1 MIGRKQCH
9 LIYLPSMSALDK
21 IRIVMLLLCCTTIV
35 HAQNKKELEKKK
47 SQLQNEIKL
56 TNQMLNETKK
66 SKRLSLN
73 QLVTLNKKINIRE
86 ELINTIGSEINLLGS
101 QISDNQQRIYYLQK
115 ELEQLKKEYASMIY
129 YAYKNQS
136 NYDKMMFVFSAEDF
150 NQAFKRLKYFQQ
162 YSDYRKNQA
171 ALIDSTRKKISDQ
184 NKQLQVK
191 KEDKNKL
198 LLTEEEE
205 KQMLTKEKK
214 EKEKVLTQLQTK
226 EKQLKKELAK
236 KQSDAN
242 KLNAAIK
249 KIIDDELKKA
259 REEAR
264 EAARA
269 KKKKEKEAAAAAAKS
284 ENKSATA
291 SKASKPEVIESEE
304 EASSEVV
311 ELKLTPEAQKL
322 SNSFAANKSKLPWP
336 VAEGIISS
344 SFGEH
349 DHPVL
354 KGIKVKNNGI
364 DISTKQSASTR
375 AVFDGIVSGVIS
387 IPGAG
392 KAVII
397 RHGEYLTVYSNLSSV
412 NVGKGD
418 KVKTKQQIGVVLDGE
433 EERSEMHF
441 EIWKGSVLLNP
452 AQWIY
457 HN

>member
-1 MIGRKQCH
+1 MIA
-9 LIYLPSMSALDK
+9 SDK
-21 IRIVMLLLCCTTIV
+21 IRIIVLLFCCTV
-35 HAQNKKELEKKK
+35 FAHAQNKKELEKKK

-86 ELINTIGSEINLLGS
+86 ELINTIGSEINLLGN
-101 QISDNQQRIYYLQK
+101 QISDNQQRINYLQK

-171 ALIDSTRKKISDQ
+171 ALIDSTRKKIFDQ
-184 NKQLQVK
+184 NKQLQIK

-205 KQMLTKEKK
+205 KQLLTKEKG

-269 KKKKEKEAAAAAAKS
+269 KKKKEKEAAAAAAKN

-291 SKASKPEVIESEE
+291 SKASKPETIESESE
-304 EASSEVV
+304 PESEVV

-364 DISTKQSASTR
+364 DISTKQSATTR
-375 AVFDGIVSGVIS
+375 AVFDGVVTGVIS

-397 RHGEYLTVYSNLSSV
+397 RHGEYLTVYSNLASV

-418 KVKTKQQIGVVLDGE
+418 KVKTKQQIGVVLDGD

-457 HN
+457 NN

>member
-1 MIGRKQCH
+1 MNV
-9 LIYLPSMSALDK
+9 LN
-21 IRIVMLLLCCTTIV
+21 RIVLLIFLFCAFV
-35 HAQNKKELEKKK
+35 GKAQNKKELEKKK
-47 SQLQNEIKL
+47 SQLQSEIKV
-56 TNQMLNETKK
+56 TNQLLNETKK
-66 SKRLSLN
+66 NKRISLN
-73 QLVTLNKKINIRE
+73 QLVTLNKKIGMRE
-86 ELINTIGSEINLLGS
+86 ELINTIGSEINLLGN
-101 QISDNQQRIYYLQK
+101 QISDNQQRINYLQN
-115 ELEQLKKEYASMIY
+115 ELEKLKKEYASMIY

-136 NYDKMMFVFSAEDF
+136 NYDKLMFVFSAQDF

-162 YSDYRKNQA
+162 YSEFRKNQA
-171 ALIDSTRKKISDQ
+171 ALIDSTKKRISEQ
-184 NKQLQVK
+184 NQQLHEKKQ
-191 KEDKNKL
+191 DKNKL

-205 KQMLTKEKK
+205 KQTLTKEKQ
-214 EKEKVLTQLQTK
+214 EKEKVLTQLQSK

-264 EAARA
+264 EAAKA
-269 KKKKEKEAAAAAAKS
+269 KRKKEKEAAIATAKK
-284 ENKSATA
+284 ENKPLPIKTE
-291 SKASKPEVIESEE
+291 KEE
-304 EASSEVV
+304 EKEAEEV

-322 SNSFAANKSKLPWP
+322 SNSFAANKAKLPWP

-349 DHPVL
+349 EHPVL

-364 DISTKQSASTR
+364 DISTKNSAATR
-375 AVFDGIVSGVIS
+375 AVFDGVVTGVIS

-392 KAVII
+392 KAIII
-397 RHGEYLTVYSNLSSV
+397 RHGEYLTVYSNLASV
-412 NVGKGD
+412 NVDKGD

-433 EERSEMHF
+433 EDRSEMHF
-441 EIWKGSVLLNP
+441 EIWKGAVLLNP

-457 HN
+457 N

>member
-1 MIGRKQCH
+1 MN
-9 LIYLPSMSALDK
+9 ALGK
-21 IRIVMLLLCCTTIV
+21 IWFVILLCFALELS
-35 HAQNKKELEKKK
+35 AQSKKELEKKK
-47 SQLQNEIKL
+47 SQLQSEIKV
-56 TNQMLNETKK
+56 TNQLLNETKK
-66 SKRLSLN
+66 NKRISLN
-73 QLVTLNKKINIRE
+73 QLVTLNKKIGMRE
-86 ELINTIGSEINLLGS
+86 ELINTIGSEINLLGN
-101 QISDNQQRIYYLQK
+101 QINDNQQRIYHLQA
-115 ELEQLKKEYASMIY
+115 ELDKLKKEYASMIY

-136 NYDKMMFVFSAEDF
+136 NYDKLMFVFSAQDF

-162 YSDYRKNQA
+162 YSDFRKNQA
-171 ALIDSTRKKISDQ
+171 ALIDSTKKKIFEQ
-184 NKQLQVK
+184 NEQLQEK
-191 KEDKNKL
+191 KQDKNKL
-198 LLTEEEE
+198 LLNEEDE
-205 KQMLTKEKK
+205 KQTLTKEKQ
-214 EKEKVLTQLQTK
+214 EKEKVLTQLQSK

-249 KIIDDELKKA
+249 KIIDDELKRV

-264 EAARA
+264 EAAKA
-269 KKKKEKEAAAAAAKS
+269 KRKKEKEAALAAAKKD
-284 ENKSATA
+284 NKPVVT
-291 SKASKPEVIESEE
+291 KTEKEE
-304 EASSEVV
+304 ERETEKEVEAA

-349 DHPVL
+349 EHPVL

-364 DISTKQSASTR
+364 DISTKNAAATR
-375 AVFDGIVSGVIS
+375 AVFDGVVTGVIN

-397 RHGEYLTVYSNLSSV
+397 RHGEYLTVYSNLASVSV
-412 NVGKGD
+412 NKGD

-441 EIWKGSVLLNP
+441 EIWKGSILLNP

-457 HN
+457 N

>member
-1 MIGRKQCH
+1 
-9 LIYLPSMSALDK
+9 MSALNK
-21 IRIVMLLLCCTTIV
+21 LTLLALILCSSIVL
-35 HAQNKKELEKKK
+35 AQNKKELEKKK
-47 SQLQNEIKL
+47 SQLQSEIKV
-56 TNQMLNETKK
+56 TNQLLNETKK
-66 SKRLSLN
+66 NKRISLN
-73 QLVTLNKKINIRE
+73 QLVTLNKKITMRE
-86 ELINTIGSEINLLGS
+86 ELINTIGSEINLLGN
-101 QISDNQQRIYYLQK
+101 QINDNQQRIDYLEN
-115 ELEQLKKEYASMIY
+115 ELEKLKKEYASMIY

-136 NYDKMMFVFSAEDF
+136 NYDKLMFVFSSEDF

-162 YSDYRKNQA
+162 YSDFRKNQA
-171 ALIDSTRKKISDQ
+171 ALIDSTKKRILDQ
-184 NKQLQVK
+184 NKQLHEK
-191 KEDKNKL
+191 KQDKNL
-198 LLTEEEE
+198 LLLNEEEE
-205 KQMLTKEKK
+205 KQTLTKEKQ
-214 EKEKVLTQLQTK
+214 EKEKVLTQLQSK

-264 EAARA
+264 EAAKA
-269 KKKKEKEAAAAAAKS
+269 KRKKEKEAAIAAAKK
-284 ENKSATA
+284 ENKPVPNVT
-291 SKASKPEVIESEE
+291 SKEDEKESEE
-304 EASSEVV
+304 L

-349 DHPVL
+349 EHPVL

-364 DISTKQSASTR
+364 DISTKNSAATR
-375 AVFDGIVSGVIS
+375 AVFDGVVTGVIS

-397 RHGEYLTVYSNLSSV
+397 RHGEYLTVYSNLATVSV
-412 NVGKGD
+412 DKGD

-433 EERSEMHF
+433 EDRSEMHF

-457 HN
+457 N

>member
-1 MIGRKQCH
+1 
-9 LIYLPSMSALDK
+9 MSALNK
-21 IRIVMLLLCCTTIV
+21 ITLLALLLCGNIAW
-35 HAQNKKELEKKK
+35 AQNKKELEKKK
-47 SQLQNEIKL
+47 SQLQSEIKV
-56 TNQMLNETKK
+56 TNQLLNETKK
-66 SKRLSLN
+66 NKRISLN
-73 QLVTLNKKINIRE
+73 QLVTLNKKIGMRE
-86 ELINTIGSEINLLGS
+86 ELINTIGSEINLLGN
-101 QISDNQQRIYYLQK
+101 QINDNQQRINYLQH
-115 ELEQLKKEYASMIY
+115 ELEKLKKEYASMIY

-136 NYDKMMFVFSAEDF
+136 NYDKLMFVFSSEDF

-162 YSDYRKNQA
+162 YSDFRKTQA
-171 ALIDSTRKKISDQ
+171 ALIDSTKKRISEQ
-184 NKQLQVK
+184 NQQLQEK
-191 KEDKNKL
+191 KQDKNKL
-198 LLTEEEE
+198 LLNEEEE
-205 KQMLTKEKK
+205 KQTLTKEKQ
-214 EKEKVLTQLQTK
+214 EKEKVLTQLQSK

-264 EAARA
+264 EAAKA
-269 KKKKEKEAAAAAAKS
+269 KRKKEKEAAIAAAKKD
-284 ENKSATA
+284 NKPLPL
-291 SKASKPEVIESEE
+291 KPDKEE
-304 EASSEVV
+304 EKDVEEV

-349 DHPVL
+349 EHPVL

-364 DISTKQSASTR
+364 DISTKNSAPTR
-375 AVFDGIVSGVIS
+375 AVFDGIVTGVIS

-392 KAVII
+392 KAIII
-397 RHGEYLTVYSNLSSV
+397 RHGEYLTVYSNLASV
-412 NVGKGD
+412 NVNKGD
-418 KVKTKQQIGVVLDGE
+418 KVKTKQQIGVVLDGDE
-433 EERSEMHF
+433 DRSEIHF

-457 HN
+457 N

>member
-1 MIGRKQCH
+1 MNVLNKITL
-9 LIYLPSMSALDK
+9 LIFLFCAFAAK
-21 IRIVMLLLCCTTIV
+21 
-35 HAQNKKELEKKK
+35 AQNKKELEKKK
-47 SQLQNEIKL
+47 SQLQSEIKV
-56 TNQMLNETKK
+56 TNQLLNETKK
-66 SKRLSLN
+66 NKRISLN
-73 QLVTLNKKINIRE
+73 QLVTLNKKIGMRE
-86 ELINTIGSEINLLGS
+86 ELINTIGSEINLLGN
-101 QISDNQQRIYYLQK
+101 QISDNQQRINYLES
-115 ELEQLKKEYASMIY
+115 ELEKLKKEYASMIY

-136 NYDKMMFVFSAEDF
+136 NYDKLMFVFSAQDF

-162 YSDYRKNQA
+162 YSEFRKNQA
-171 ALIDSTRKKISDQ
+171 ALIDSTKKRISEQ
-184 NKQLQVK
+184 NQQLHEKKQ
-191 KEDKNKL
+191 DKNKL

-205 KQMLTKEKK
+205 KQTLTKEKQ
-214 EKEKVLTQLQTK
+214 EKEKVLTQLQSK

-264 EAARA
+264 EAAKA
-269 KKKKEKEAAAAAAKS
+269 KRKKEKEAAIATAKK
-284 ENKSATA
+284 ENKPLPVET
-291 SKASKPEVIESEE
+291 KKEE
-304 EASSEVV
+304 EKEAEEV

-322 SNSFAANKSKLPWP
+322 SNSFAANKAKLPWP

-349 DHPVL
+349 EHPVL

-364 DISTKQSASTR
+364 DISTKNSAATR
-375 AVFDGIVSGVIS
+375 AVFDGVVTGVIS

-392 KAVII
+392 KAIII
-397 RHGEYLTVYSNLSSV
+397 RHGEYLTVYSNLASV
-412 NVGKGD
+412 NVDKGD

-433 EERSEMHF
+433 EDRSEMHF

-457 HN
+457 N